1 MKTYIR
7 KFLNEI
13 KEKDIKTVLRKV
25 VYVLSKL
32 IRKKFLLILLK
43 FTFQKSRLKYDI
55 SNTWFLNSE
64 LKKYISKY
72 LRKTDTLKILEIGS
86 YEGASTVFFSDKYLN
101 NIASRLV
108 CVDPHY
114 ESSENI
120 KSFTEGEGS
129 KYVKEFTKDKFL
141 RNIKKSKNYNKIE
154 YLQIESNQFFEKNK
168 EKFNFIY
175 IDGYHNNEQVKK
187 DLINSMI
194 SLQTKGVIW
203 MDDYLWSKETIDSII
218 YNNLNNFEV
227 IHKGYQIAIR
237 KRD

>member
-120 KSFTEGEGS
+120 K
-129 KYVKEFTKDKFL
+129 
-141 RNIKKSKNYNKIE
+141 KSKNYNKIE